1 MKKVYSKPS
10 TSTLK
15 TDSYQMMVAS
25 GNILHDTN
33 TQRDHQGPA
42 TGGDESSD
50 GGDLE
55 AAKGTRFHFNEE

>member
-15 TDSYQMMVAS
+15 TDNCHIMATS
-25 GNILHDTN
+25 GNILHDAN
-33 TQRDHQGPA
+33 TQKDHQGPA
-42 TGGDESSD
+42 TGGDEPSD